1 MAIVEFGDI
10 VRDVKINV
18 DRSNNPYSHYV
29 AGDHMDSEDLTIH
42 RCGNFATDDVGPAFT
57 RIFKPGQILYGSRR
71 TYLKKVAVADFE
83 GICAN
88 TTFVLESKDET
99 IFDNRLLP
107 FVMLSDSFTR
117 WSISHSKGSTNPYV
131 LFSDLA
137 GYEFNLPSIE
147 EQRVLVDKLWAAY
160 RLKESYKKLL
170 AATQEMVKSQFIEMF
185 TNNNFEMVPLGDL
198 CDKISDGSHNPPKGI
213 ENSKYLMISSKNVFK
228 DHLDLTD
235 VRYLTEE
242 DFEVENKRTNVK
254 ANDVLLTIV
263 GTIGRTYLVK
273 GDEGNLVMQRSVAVL
288 TPNSRVTPLF
298 LMFYLHSDKNLEKE
312 GRGNAQKGIYLKQLS
327 QYEIKV
333 PSIDLQKQFEA
344 IYRQADK
351 SEFELRK
358 SIESIDAVIKSLI
371 NS

>member
-1 MAIVEFGDI
+1 
-10 VRDVKINV
+10 
-18 DRSNNPYSHYV
+18 
-29 AGDHMDSEDLTIH
+29 
-42 RCGNFATDDVGPAFT
+42 
-57 RIFKPGQILYGSRR
+57 
-71 TYLKKVAVADFE
+71 
-83 GICAN
+83 
-88 TTFVLESKDET
+88 
-99 IFDNRLLP
+99 
-107 FVMLSDSFTR
+107 
-117 WSISHSKGSTNPYV
+117 
-131 LFSDLA
+131 
-137 GYEFNLPSIE
+137 
-147 EQRVLVDKLWAAY
+147 
-160 RLKESYKKLL
+160 
-170 AATQEMVKSQFIEMF
+170 
-185 TNNNFEMVPLGDL
+185 MVPLGDL

-351 SEFELRK
+351 SEFDIEMFGNGYWEQRSLGEVGTFKRGGGFQKSDYVEHGIPCIHYGQIHTKFGPFIYSHISEISSDLATKTKFASKGDLIIAITSEDAEGSCKSTAWLGDYPVAVGGHAAIYNHCMNPLYMSFFFKSTLFNHAKMEYIHGTKVVEIKPDDIAKILVPCPPMSLQERFSAIAEQADKSESAQELVRN
-358 SIESIDAVIKSLI
+358 I
-371 NS
+371 NYN

>member
-1 MAIVEFGDI
+1 
-10 VRDVKINV
+10 
-18 DRSNNPYSHYV
+18 
-29 AGDHMDSEDLTIH
+29 
-42 RCGNFATDDVGPAFT
+42 
-57 RIFKPGQILYGSRR
+57 
-71 TYLKKVAVADFE
+71 
-83 GICAN
+83 
-88 TTFVLESKDET
+88 
-99 IFDNRLLP
+99 
-107 FVMLSDSFTR
+107 
-117 WSISHSKGSTNPYV
+117 
-131 LFSDLA
+131 
-137 GYEFNLPSIE
+137 
-147 EQRVLVDKLWAAY
+147 
-160 RLKESYKKLL
+160 
-170 AATQEMVKSQFIEMF
+170 
-185 TNNNFEMVPLGDL
+185 MVPLGDL

-333 PSIDLQKQFEA
+333 PSINLQKQFEA

-351 SEFELRK
+351 SEFG
-358 SIESIDAVIKSLI
+358 DIKSQFIEMFKDVTIRVTMEDVVFIKDDCRKPINDSVRSTMKSGELYPYYGATGVVDYINDYITNEELLCIAEDCGNYKAGEESSYIINGKAWVNNHAHVVKPKDICSIKYLHQYLKVFDLMPYVSGTTRLKLTQKKLKEIPVILPSMESQLAFVAVAEQADKSESVCHLSIHDLI
-371 NS
+371 NSINYN

>member
-1 MAIVEFGDI
+1 MEYKFEDI
-10 VRDVKINV
+10 AYNSTAKKLPIESDKDCYIGLEHLDSDCLNV
-18 DRSNNPYSHYV
+18 
-29 AGDHMDSEDLTIH
+29 
-42 RCGNFATDDVGPAFT
+42 
-57 RIFKPGQILYGSRR
+57 
-71 TYLKKVAVADFE
+71 
-83 GICAN
+83 
-88 TTFVLESKDET
+88 
-99 IFDNRLLP
+99 
-107 FVMLSDSFTR
+107 TR
-117 WSISHSKGSTNPYV
+117 WGAETAPIGEKLIMKKGDV
-131 LFSDLA
+131 LFGKRRAYQRKVGIAPFDGIFSAHGMVLRPKEEVIDKDFFPFFISSDQFMERAVRISVGGLSSTINWKDLKIQ
-137 GYEFNLPSIE
+137 EFSLPTLE
-147 EQRVLVDKLWAAY
+147 EQRVLATKLWAAY

-170 AATQEMVKSQFIEMF
+170 AATSEMVKSQFIEMF
-185 TNNNFEMVPLGDL
+185 TNNDFEMVPLGDL

-235 VRYLTEE
+235 VRYLTED

-344 IYRQADK
+344 IYLQADK

-358 SIESIDAVIKSLI
+358 SIETIDAVIKSLI

>member
-1 MAIVEFGDI
+1 M
-10 VRDVKINV
+10 
-18 DRSNNPYSHYV
+18 
-29 AGDHMDSEDLTIH
+29 
-42 RCGNFATDDVGPAFT
+42 
-57 RIFKPGQILYGSRR
+57 
-71 TYLKKVAVADFE
+71 
-83 GICAN
+83 
-88 TTFVLESKDET
+88 
-99 IFDNRLLP
+99 
-107 FVMLSDSFTR
+107 
-117 WSISHSKGSTNPYV
+117 
-131 LFSDLA
+131 
-137 GYEFNLPSIE
+137 
-147 EQRVLVDKLWAAY
+147 
-160 RLKESYKKLL
+160 
-170 AATQEMVKSQFIEMF
+170 SQFIEMF

-273 GDEGNLVMQRSVAVL
+273 GNEGNLVMQRSVAVL

-312 GRGNAQKGIYLKQLS
+312 GRGNAQKGIYLKRLS

-358 SIESIDAVIKSLI
+358 SIDAIDAVIKSLI